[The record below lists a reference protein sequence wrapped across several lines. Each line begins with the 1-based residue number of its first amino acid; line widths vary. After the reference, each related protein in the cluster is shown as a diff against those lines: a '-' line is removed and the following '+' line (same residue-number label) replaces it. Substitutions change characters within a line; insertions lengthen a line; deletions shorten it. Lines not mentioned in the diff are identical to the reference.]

1 MAAIFQYK
9 TTVGP
14 SSIDVLR
21 HVNNREY
28 LRWMEKAAMDHAD
41 SLGCGARDCL
51 RRQEVWVAREHWIE
65 FLMPCYLNDELT
77 VYTWVDNIGNSRSLR
92 RYAIKRGDDLVSVG
106 ATEWVYIDFKT
117 GRPKVLPDEIHNRF
131 EVVSLTDPRLVELGL
146 TRGVPFQPHYVH
158 D

>member
-41 SLGCGARDCL
+41 SLGCGA
-51 RRQEVWVAREHWIE
+51 WVAREHWIE

-131 EVVSLTDPRLVELGL
+131 EVVSLTDPRIVELGL
-146 TRGVPFQPHYVH
+146 TRGVRFQPHYVH

>member
-1 MAAIFQYK
+1 MVSGDVIAAIFQYN

-92 RYAIKRGDDLVSVG
+92 R
-106 ATEWVYIDFKT
+106 
-117 GRPKVLPDEIHNRF
+117 
-131 EVVSLTDPRLVELGL
+131 
-146 TRGVPFQPHYVH
+146 
-158 D
+158 